1 MPALLGIDI
10 AKDWFDVHLLRDDA
24 PDETARFDNAAAG
37 FQKLLRFLKKRRVKT
52 LHACLE
58 ATGRYGEDL
67 ALFLFQHGFAVSV
80 VNPYRIKAYAT
91 SQLQR
96 NKTDQLDAALIADF
110 CRTQQPPLWTPPPPE
125 WWELRQL
132 VRHLEDLQDDHLR
145 QHNRL
150 LAGSLP
156 ELVQA
161 NLHQQLALLDAQ
173 IEQVKHQIDDHLNQH
188 PALKQQADLLDT
200 IPGLGRL
207 TIAKL
212 LAEVRDLSAFASV
225 KQLVAFAG
233 LNPHQRRS
241 GSSVRGATPISK
253 LGSASLR
260 AALYMPAVVAKRCN
274 PLLRAFALRLQ
285 SRGLRP
291 LQVVV
296 AVMRKLLHLVYG
308 VLKSGRPFDPDYT
321 VRPLAFS

>member
-1 MPALLGIDI
+1 MSAILGIDV
-10 AKDWFDVHLLRDDA
+10 AKDSFDVQLLRSDA
-24 PDETARFDNAAAG
+24 PAETAQFDNTRAG
-37 FQKLLRFLKKRRVKT
+37 FQKLARFLKKRRVQT

-58 ATGRYGEDL
+58 ATGRYGEEL
-67 ALFLFQHGFAVSV
+67 ALFLYQQQFSVSV

-96 NKTDQLDAALIADF
+96 NKTDRLDAALIADF

-132 VRHLEDLQDDHLR
+132 VRHLEDLQQDRQR
-145 QHNRL
+145 QHNRQ

-156 ELVQA
+156 LLVQA
-161 NLHQQLALLDAQ
+161 NLTEQLTLLDTQ
-173 IEQVKHQIDDHLNQH
+173 IAQVKRQIDDHLNQH
-188 PALKQQADLLDT
+188 PDLKRQADLLDT

-212 LAEVRDLSAFASV
+212 LAEFRDLSAFASV

-233 LNPHQRRS
+233 LNPRHRQS
-241 GSSVRGATPISK
+241 GTSVRGATTISK
-253 LGSASLR
+253 LGCASIR
-260 AALYMPAVVAKRCN
+260 AALYMPAVVAKRFN
-274 PLLRAFALRLQ
+274 PLLRTFALRLE

-308 VLKSGRPFDPDYT
+308 VLKSGRPFDPDYPAH
-321 VRPLAFS
+321 RLALS

>member
-1 MPALLGIDI
+1 MPAILGIDI
-10 AKDWFDVHLLRDDA
+10 AKDTFDVLLLRDDLPA
-24 PDETARFDNAAAG
+24 EAAQFDNSRPG
-37 FQKLLRFLKKRRVKT
+37 FHKLLRFLKKRRVQT

-67 ALFLFQHGFAVSV
+67 ALFLFDHAFAVSV
-80 VNPYRIKAYAT
+80 VNPYRVKAYAT

-96 NKTDQLDAALIADF
+96 NKTDRLDAALIADF
-110 CRTQQPPLWTPPPPE
+110 CRTQQPPLWSPPPPE

-132 VRHLEDLQDDHLR
+132 VRHLEDLQDDRLR
-145 QHNRL
+145 QHNRS
-150 LAGSLP
+150 LAGTLP
-156 ELVQA
+156 ELVRA
-161 NLHQQLALLDAQ
+161 NLSQQLALLDAQ
-173 IEQVKHQIDDHLNQH
+173 IELVKRQIHDHLDRH

-212 LAEVRDLSAFASV
+212 LAEVRDVSAFASV
-225 KQLVAFAG
+225 KQFVAFAG
-233 LNPHQRRS
+233 LNPRQRQS

-253 LGSASLR
+253 LGCASIR
-260 AALYMPAVVAKRCN
+260 AALYMPAVVAKRFN
-274 PLLRAFALRLQ
+274 PLLRTFAQRLEA
-285 SRGLRP
+285 RGLRP

-308 VLKSGRPFDPDYT
+308 VLKSGRPFDPDYAAHS
-321 VRPLAFS
+321 LAFS